1 MIVLDLF
8 SGAGG
13 LTEGFYRQNATFV
26 GHVELDNHACNT
38 LKTRQAYWNL
48 KKQNKLDIYYD
59 YLLKKIDRD
68 TLWQKANLNKNEII
82 NSEISDNTINSIF
95 NQIKTNMKNKNIKE
109 VDVIIGGPPCQAY
122 SIAGRARIGCAI
134 ENDPRNYLFKYYVE
148 FLKEFKPKMFVF
160 ENVPGLKTA
169 GKGKYLKELIE
180 EIENANYH
188 LELKELVATE
198 FGVLQNRKR
207 IIIFGW
213 NKDYFKTFKYP
224 EFEKIDISQ
233 YKVSDLLKDLPKL
246 EPNSKIEG
254 LNKYTE
260 KSNKYL
266 QFSKIRS
273 KNFNILT
280 QHITRPTNERDR
292 KIYQITINKWFK
304 ENKNLKYNE
313 LLKIDKSLV
322 THKNTKS
329 FLNRFNVVKS
339 NQNFSHTV
347 VAHIAMDGHYYIHP
361 DIEQIRSLSIR
372 EAARIQSFP
381 DDFYF
386 EGPRTSIFKQIGNAV
401 PPLMAESIAYKTF
414 NILTDLHTQKC

>member
-1 MIVLDLF
+1 MVVLDLF

-26 GHVELDNHACNT
+26 GHVELDNHSCNT
-38 LKTRQAYWNL
+38 LKTRQSYWNL
-48 KKQNKLDIYYD
+48 KKQDKLDIYYD

-68 TLWQKANLNKNEII
+68 TLWQKANLNEKEII
-82 NSEISDNTINSIF
+82 NSEINDNTLNNIF
-95 NQIKTNMKNKNIKE
+95 NQIKTNMKNKNIKK

-134 ENDPRNYLFKYYVE
+134 ENDPRNYLFRYYVE

-169 GKGKYLKELIE
+169 GKGKYLNELIKAVE
-180 EIENANYH
+180 EINYH
-188 LELKELVATE
+188 LEWKELVATD

-213 NKDYFKTFKYP
+213 NKDYFNKFKYP
-224 EFEKIDISQ
+224 EFEKIDILQ
-233 YKVSDLLKDLPKL
+233 YSVSDLLEDLPKTK
-246 EPNSKIEG
+246 PGNTIEG
-254 LNKYTE
+254 LNRYIK

-266 QFSKIRS
+266 QFSKIRE
-273 KNFNILT
+273 KNFHILT

-292 KIYQITINKWFK
+292 KIYKIAINKWFK
-304 ENKNLKYNE
+304 DGKNLRYDE
-313 LLKIDKSLV
+313 LLQIDKSLV
-322 THKNTKS
+322 THKNTKA

-339 NQNFSHTV
+339 NQNFTHTV

-361 DIEQIRSLSIR
+361 DIEQIRSISIR

-401 PPLMAESIAYKTF
+401 PPLMAESLAKKIK
-414 NILTDLHTQKC
+414 NMSNLL

>member
-1 MIVLDLF
+1 MVVLDLF

-26 GHVELDNHACNT
+26 GHVELDNHSCNT
-38 LKTRQAYWNL
+38 LKTRQSYWNL
-48 KKQNKLDIYYD
+48 KKQDKLDIYYD

-68 TLWQKANLNKNEII
+68 TLWQKANLNEKEII
-82 NSEISDNTINSIF
+82 NSEINDNTLNNIF
-95 NQIKTNMKNKNIKE
+95 NQIKTNMKNKNIKK

-134 ENDPRNYLFKYYVE
+134 ENDPRNYLFRYYVE

-169 GKGKYLKELIE
+169 GKGKYLNELIKAVE
-180 EIENANYH
+180 EINYH
-188 LELKELVATE
+188 LEWKELVATD

-213 NKDYFKTFKYP
+213 NKDYFNKFKYP
-224 EFEKIDISQ
+224 EFEKIDILQ
-233 YKVSDLLKDLPKL
+233 YSVSDLLEDLPKTK
-246 EPNSKIEG
+246 PGNTIEG
-254 LNKYTE
+254 LNRYIK

-266 QFSKIRS
+266 QFSKIRE
-273 KNFNILT
+273 KNFHILT

-292 KIYQITINKWFK
+292 KIYKIAINKWFK
-304 ENKNLKYNE
+304 DGKNLRYDE
-313 LLKIDKSLV
+313 LLQIDKSLV
-322 THKNTKS
+322 THKNTKA

-339 NQNFSHTV
+339 NQNFTHTV

-361 DIEQIRSLSIR
+361 DIEQIRSISIR

-401 PPLMAESIAYKTF
+401 PPLMAESLAKKIK
-414 NILTDLHTQKC
+414 NMSNLS